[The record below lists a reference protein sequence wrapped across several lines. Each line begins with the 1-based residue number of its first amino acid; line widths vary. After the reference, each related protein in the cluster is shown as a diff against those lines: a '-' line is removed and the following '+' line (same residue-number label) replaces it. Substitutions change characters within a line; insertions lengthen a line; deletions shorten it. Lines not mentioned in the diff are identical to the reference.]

1 MGKYFLLRFIS
12 MLLVLLVAIVLV
24 FTLMEFSPGDPVR
37 TMLGEGATA
46 EEQAMLREKF
56 GLDRSYIERLGSF
69 IWGMLHGDLGESYR
83 SGLSVFDEIISRY
96 PITLKLTFGSV
107 LLGILIGVPVGII
120 SSVNQYSIF
129 DRIFTG
135 ISLFGV
141 SAPSFWIA
149 MLLVLIFSVK
159 LGWLPPTGTYDFKYW
174 ILPVATMGLQTS
186 ASIMRMTRSSILEIV
201 RQDYIRTARAK
212 GQSEQKIVWKHIL
225 PNALIPILTT
235 VGINICSF
243 LGGSVLVETVFAM
256 PGIGKYILD
265 CVNFKDYPS
274 VLGGIVWISLNSVVV
289 TFIIDMLYA
298 VVDPRIKSVYGFK
311 KTTKKTQT
319 NKLLQEKSLERS
331 QKA

>member
-1 MGKYFLLRFIS
+1 MSKYFLNRFIS
-12 MLLVLLVAIVLV
+12 MIFVLLAAIILV

-37 TMLGEGATA
+37 LMMGEGATEMELA
-46 EEQAMLREKF
+46 ALREKR
-56 GLDRSYIERLGSF
+56 GLERSYFERLGSF
-69 IWGMLHGDLGESYR
+69 IWGMVHGNLGESYR
-83 SGLSVFDEIISRY
+83 SSIPVFDEIISRY

-107 LLGILIGVPVGII
+107 LLGIIIGVPVGII
-120 SSVNQYSIF
+120 SATKQYSIF

-159 LGWLPPTGTYDFKYW
+159 LGWFPPTGTYSFEYW
-174 ILPVATMGLQTS
+174 VLPVATMGLQTS
-186 ASIMRMTRSSILEIV
+186 ASIMRMTRSSILEVV

-212 GQSEQKIVWKHIL
+212 GQSEQKIIWKHIL

-235 VGINICSF
+235 IGINICSF

-265 CVNFKDYPS
+265 CVNFKDYPC
-274 VLGGIVWISLNSVVV
+274 VLGGIVWISLNCVVV

-298 VVDPRIKSVYGFK
+298 VVDPRIKSAYVS
-311 KTTKKTQT
+311 KKTQVSKPT
-319 NKLLQEKSLERS
+319 QAESGERS
-331 QKA
+331 QNA